1 MRFTSVPAVALGV
14 ALLAACA
21 APSDPGGSGPLFSR
35 PITFDD
41 LHQTLT
47 TGAARLEIE
56 LQAATASGG
65 GPAIAREVEV
75 QEADDLTDEESIEAG
90 AVRFEGLE
98 NSATACR
105 GSIVLGPFTV
115 QFDGATTQFEG
126 TCAQFVEQVEAAIAA
141 GGSPVVEAER
151 AAPAEPQ
158 APDNAAFAAAELKL
172 EGGDQETEVEINVDG
187 DNVLACSALANAPTG
202 CSGVLQVLGVSI
214 AVVDGVTELESEVE
228 HEEMD
233 DEDFE
238 GTVASV
244 AREGTSCTLG
254 SVTLDDGTVVRLVA
268 ETELKDESGDDDQLD
283 DLCAVEA
290 ALAAGSH
297 VEAKG
302 KGLVTGDSPR
312 TILAAEAEFE
322 TEEQH

>member
-21 APSDPGGSGPLFSR
+21 APSDQGASGPLFSR

-41 LHQTLT
+41 LNQTLA

-56 LQAATASGG
+56 LQQPTAS

-98 NSATACR
+98 NSATVCR

-115 QFDGATTQFEG
+115 QFDGATTEFEG
-126 TCAQFVEQVEAAIAA
+126 SCAQFVEQVQAAIAA
-141 GGSPVVEAER
+141 GGAPVVEAER
-151 AAPAEPQ
+151 PAPAEPQ
-158 APDNAAFAAAELKL
+158 APDAATFAAAELKL
-172 EGGDQETEVEINVDG
+172 EGDDDETEVEINVDG
-187 DNVLACSALANAPTG
+187 DNVLACSSLASAPAG
-202 CSGVLQVLGVSI
+202 CSGVLQVLGVPI
-214 AVVDGVTELESEVE
+214 AIVNRVTELESEVE
-228 HEEMD
+228 DDEMD

-238 GTVASV
+238 GMVTAV
-244 AREGTSCTLG
+244 AREGTSCALG
-254 SVTLDDGTVVRLVA
+254 SVTLASGTVVRLVA
-268 ETELKDESGDDDQLD
+268 ETELKNQSGDDKQLD
-283 DLCAVEA
+283 DLCEVEA
-290 ALAAGSH
+290 ALAAGSD
-297 VEAKG
+297 VEADG

-312 TILAAEAEFE
+312 TIAAAEVEFLMRSG
-322 TEEQH
+322 QD